1 MLLGID
7 VGTSSS
13 KGVLVDRFGTIL
25 ASATRTHEVSQ
36 PRPGRFEFDARIAW
50 AEIGSIATELLA
62 GRDAAAL
69 DGVCVS
75 AMGPCL
81 VLTDDQL
88 EPLRPTILYGIDSR
102 AQAQITALNEELG
115 EDAVYAACGKA
126 LSTQAVGPK
135 LRWVRDEEPEV
146 WRAA

>member
-13 KGVLVDRFGTIL
+13 KGVLVERDGRIL
-25 ASATRTHEVSQ
+25 ASAQRDHEVSS
-36 PRPGRFEFDARIAW
+36 PRPGHYEFDARLAW
-50 AEIGSIATELLA
+50 AEIGSIARELLA

-69 DGVCVS
+69 DGVSVS

-81 VLTDDQL
+81 VLTDDRL

-102 AQAQITALNEELG
+102 AEAQIAGLTEELG
-115 EDAVYAACGKA
+115 DEEVFATCGKV
-126 LSTQAVGPK
+126 LSVQAVGPK
-135 LRWVRDEEPEV
+135 LRWV
-146 WRAA
+146 